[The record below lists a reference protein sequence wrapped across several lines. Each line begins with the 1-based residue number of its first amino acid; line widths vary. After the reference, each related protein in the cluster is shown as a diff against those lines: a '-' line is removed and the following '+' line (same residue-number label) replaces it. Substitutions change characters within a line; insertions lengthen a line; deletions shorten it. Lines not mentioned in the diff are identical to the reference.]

1 MPAQATIPEL
11 DAQYRAIREEAGL
24 LDRSE
29 RGKLIVSGPEAV
41 DYLQGQLTNE
51 LESLAAGQGC
61 YAALLDRKAHVLA
74 DARVLIRADRSVW
87 LDTEAV
93 ALDRLRKHL
102 GTYKV
107 GREVELEDVGGERA
121 ILSLLGPG
129 AAAAAGVAPPGPE
142 HAHREADVGGTEC
155 VAVATGGGLDLIC
168 EAEAADRVSSQL
180 LDSGAVPVTEPAAE
194 IARVEAGLPRY
205 GHEITEETMP
215 AEAGIVERAVDF
227 EKGCY
232 IGQEPVARLH
242 YRGKPNRRLCSLRL
256 SAPAESGDVLR
267 LGEREVGAIATAVVS
282 PRLGPIALAIVRRE
296 AEPGATVTV
305 GETGVTAEIA
315 EP

>member
-1 MPAQATIPEL
+1 MAAEATIPEL

-29 RGKLIVSGPEAV
+29 RGKLIVSGPEAI

-51 LESLAAGQGC
+51 LEALAAGQGC

-74 DARVLIRADRSVW
+74 DARVLIQADRSVW

-93 ALDRLRKHL
+93 ALERLRKHL

-107 GREVELEDVGGERA
+107 GREVELEDVTGERA

-129 AAAAAGVAPPGPE
+129 AAAAAGVAQPGPE
-142 HAHREADVGGTEC
+142 HAHREAEVGGAEC
-155 VAVATGGGLDLIC
+155 VAVATAGGIDLIC
-168 EAEAADRVSSQL
+168 EAEAAERVSSEL

-205 GHEITEETMP
+205 GREITEETMP
-215 AEAGIVERAVDF
+215 AEAGIIERAIDF

-256 SAPAESGDVLR
+256 SAPAEDGDVLH

-296 AEPGATVTV
+296 AEPGSTVTV
-305 GETGVTAEIA
+305 GESGVTAEIA